1 MIDLRKPLNLLLAIV
16 ALPQAGCIA
25 VFGVRESDIRS
36 DGPRQTFVV
45 DGDSDGSDDAAP
57 IRRLLKSLARAD
69 SSGDAEAAAR
79 LYTQDAEWLP
89 PDRSA
94 VFGREAIRESYERL
108 FEGRDI
114 GVEINADEI
123 EISGDMAYAR
133 GTTRITPRGD
143 SAAAPTADDFLM
155 VLQRD
160 SDGLWKIDC
169 LMWHPA
175 AASQ

>member
-25 VFGVRESDIRS
+25 VFGVRESDISNDVR
-36 DGPRQTFVV
+36 RQAFVI
-45 DGDSDGSDDAAP
+45 DSDSSDDAAP

-79 LYTQDAEWLP
+79 LYTTDAEWLP
-89 PDRSA
+89 PDRPA
-94 VFGREAIRESYERL
+94 VVGREAIRESYERL

-114 GVEINADEI
+114 DVDIDADAI
-123 EISGDMAYAR
+123 EVSGDMAYAR
-133 GTTRITPRGD
+133 GTTRITPRGE
-143 SAAAPTADDFLM
+143 SAPAPTSDSFLM